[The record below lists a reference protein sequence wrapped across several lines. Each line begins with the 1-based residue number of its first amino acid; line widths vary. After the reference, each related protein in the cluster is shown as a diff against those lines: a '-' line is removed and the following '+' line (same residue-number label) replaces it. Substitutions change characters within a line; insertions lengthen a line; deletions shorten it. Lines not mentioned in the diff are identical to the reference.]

1 MPGPLGGGGF
11 FRLTLYVYVRLE
23 SLSCVRT
30 PQWGDFLQ
38 LIYPARKKTVHSYIR
53 GVSEMAGFIV
63 QFTDPLAYMP
73 NRNIGYSHRSRRFW
87 HFCTF

>member
-1 MPGPLGGGGF
+1 MPGPLGGGFFLTHTVCVCPTGITLLCQDPSVGGF
-11 FRLTLYVYVRLE
+11 LAAD
-23 SLSCVRT
+23 LSC
-30 PQWGDFLQ
+30 
-38 LIYPARKKTVHSYIR
+38 AKKTVHSYIR